1 MGEHVFFSTNDTE
14 NLLFSSQHVIGRV
27 EWGGRTRLFSTNDTK
42 NLFFFLPPPPPPP
55 PDSIT
60 RAQHRLEGR
69 NPDELAVEARAK
81 SIFEQ
86 CDLNDDGKIS
96 QEEFLKAGGSVAE
109 MFELEGDGDE

>member
-1 MGEHVFFSTNDTE
+1 M
-14 NLLFSSQHVIGRV
+14 
-27 EWGGRTRLFSTNDTK
+27 
-42 NLFFFLPPPPPPP
+42 
-55 PDSIT
+55 
-60 RAQHRLEGR
+60 
-69 NPDELAVEARAK
+69 EARAK